1 MRLRL
6 LLAFILVILVSL
18 LGVAFFMHQETA
30 QEVYT
35 FIYRGGIYEAEDLV
49 TELEDHYQASGSW
62 ENVASLFPP
71 PGKSN
76 GQVEGKGKGRGL
88 GPGSRSSSEAGGDL
102 FLYDAGGNLVFDPH
116 NLGAEGSLEDEEFL
130 SAIPLVVDGETVGY
144 LLPPGG
150 HVFGQN
156 VEAELLGQLNQALL
170 SAALI
175 AGGLA
180 LILALLLAFY
190 LLRPVRE
197 LTRAATRMSEGDL
210 TQRVRVG
217 GKDELATLGK
227 AFNHMAASL
236 DEGEQRRQSMTAD
249 IAHELRTPLAV
260 QRANLEAML
269 DGVYPLTAK
278 NLGPVLEQNQLLTRL
293 VADLR
298 TIALADAGE
307 LTLNILPTDLNRIV
321 SSVVERFR
329 PQANRQQI
337 SLGIELDADCPV
349 LEADRDRIEQILI
362 NLLNNALHYTP
373 EGGEI
378 RISTSCNTQT
388 TGQLAGQIARQFAL
402 VEIRDSGSGIPPD
415 ALPHIFERFYRVD
428 RSRSREEGGTGLG
441 LAIARKLAEAH
452 GGTLIAA
459 NNPEGGALFRL
470 SLPIRRSSKS

>member
-1 MRLRL
+1 MRIRL

-30 QEVYT
+30 QDVYT

-49 TELEDHYQASGSW
+49 TELEDHFRASGSW

-71 PGKSN
+71 PGKGY
-76 GQVEGKGKGRGL
+76 GQGEGKGRGL
-88 GPGSRSSSEAGGDL
+88 GPGSKSSSEAGGNL
-102 FLYDAGGNLVFDPH
+102 YLYDAGGNLVYDPQ
-116 NLGAEGSLEDEEFL
+116 NLGAEGSLDGEEFQ
-130 SAIPLVVDGETVGY
+130 SAIPLVVDGEAVGY

-180 LILALLLAFY
+180 LILALLLSFY

-197 LTRAATRMSEGDL
+197 LRRAATRMSEGDL
-210 TQRVRVG
+210 TQRVRAS

-236 DEGEQRRQSMTAD
+236 EEGEQRRQSMTAD

-269 DGVYPLTAK
+269 DGIYPLTTK

-298 TIALADAGE
+298 TIALVDAGE
-307 LTLNILPTDLNRIV
+307 LNLNILHADLNRIV

-329 PQANRQQI
+329 PQADRQQI
-337 SLGIELDADCPV
+337 SLGIELDAACPV
-349 LEADRDRIEQILI
+349 MEADRDRIEQILI

-378 RISTSCNTQT
+378 RISTSCNIHI
-388 TGQLAGQIARQFAL
+388 AGQFAL
-402 VEIRDSGSGIPPD
+402 VEIRDSGAGIPPD

>member
-1 MRLRL
+1 M
-6 LLAFILVILVSL
+6 
-18 LGVAFFMHQETA
+18 
-30 QEVYT
+30 
-35 FIYRGGIYEAEDLV
+35 
-49 TELEDHYQASGSW
+49 
-62 ENVASLFPP
+62 
-71 PGKSN
+71 
-76 GQVEGKGKGRGL
+76 
-88 GPGSRSSSEAGGDL
+88 
-102 FLYDAGGNLVFDPH
+102 
-116 NLGAEGSLEDEEFL
+116 
-130 SAIPLVVDGETVGY
+130 
-144 LLPPGG
+144 
-150 HVFGQN
+150 
-156 VEAELLGQLNQALL
+156 GQLNQALL

-210 TQRVRVG
+210 TQRVKVG

-269 DGVYPLTAK
+269 DGVYPLTTK
-278 NLGPVLEQNQLLTRL
+278 NLSPVMEQNQLLTRL

-307 LTLNILPTDLNRIV
+307 LNLNILPTDLNRIV

-329 PQANRQQI
+329 PQADRQQI
-337 SLGIELDADCPV
+337 SLGIELDAACPV

>member
-1 MRLRL
+1 
-6 LLAFILVILVSL
+6 
-18 LGVAFFMHQETA
+18 MHQETV
-30 QEVYT
+30 QDVYT

-49 TELEDHYQASGSW
+49 TELEDHFRASGSW

-71 PGKSN
+71 PGKGY
-76 GQVEGKGKGRGL
+76 GQGEGKGRGL
-88 GPGSRSSSEAGGDL
+88 GPGSKSSSEAGGNL
-102 FLYDAGGNLVFDPH
+102 YLYDAGGNLVYDPQ
-116 NLGAEGSLEDEEFL
+116 NLGAEGSLEGEEFQ
-130 SAIPLVVDGETVGY
+130 SAIPLVVDGEAVGY

-197 LTRAATRMSEGDL
+197 LRRAATRMSEGDL
-210 TQRVRVG
+210 TQRVRVS

-236 DEGEQRRQSMTAD
+236 EEGEQRRQSMTAD

-269 DGVYPLTAK
+269 DGVYPLTTK

-298 TIALADAGE
+298 TIALVDAGE
-307 LTLNILPTDLNRIV
+307 LNLNILHADLNRIV

-329 PQANRQQI
+329 PQADRQQI
-337 SLGIELDADCPV
+337 SLGIELDAACPV
-349 LEADRDRIEQILI
+349 MEADRDRIEQILI

-378 RISTSCNTQT
+378 RISTSCNIHI
-388 TGQLAGQIARQFAL
+388 AGQFAL
-402 VEIRDSGSGIPPD
+402 VEIRDSGAGIPPD

>member
-1 MRLRL
+1 MRIRL

-30 QEVYT
+30 QDVYT

-49 TELEDHYQASGSW
+49 TELEDHFRASGSW

-71 PGKSN
+71 PGKGY
-76 GQVEGKGKGRGL
+76 GQGEGKGRGL
-88 GPGSRSSSEAGGDL
+88 GPGSKSSSEAGGNL
-102 FLYDAGGNLVFDPH
+102 YLYDAGGNLVYDPQ
-116 NLGAEGSLEDEEFL
+116 NLGAEGSLEGEEFQ
-130 SAIPLVVDGETVGY
+130 SAIPLVVDGEAVGY

-197 LTRAATRMSEGDL
+197 LRRAATRMSEGDL
-210 TQRVRVG
+210 TQRVRVS

-236 DEGEQRRQSMTAD
+236 EEGEQRRQSMTAD

-269 DGVYPLTAK
+269 DGVYPLTTK

-298 TIALADAGE
+298 TIALVDAGE
-307 LTLNILPTDLNRIV
+307 LNLNILHADLNRIV

-329 PQANRQQI
+329 PQADRQQI
-337 SLGIELDADCPV
+337 SLGIELDAACPV
-349 LEADRDRIEQILI
+349 MEADRDRIEQILI

-378 RISTSCNTQT
+378 RISTSCNIHI
-388 TGQLAGQIARQFAL
+388 AGQFAL
-402 VEIRDSGSGIPPD
+402 VEIRDSGAGIPPD

>member
-71 PGKSN
+71 PVMGY
-76 GQVEGKGKGRGL
+76 GQGEGKGRGL
-88 GPGSRSSSEAGGDL
+88 GPGSRSSSDAGGNL

-116 NLGAEGSLEDEEFL
+116 NLGAEGSLEGEEFL

-150 HVFGQN
+150 YVFGQN

-236 DEGEQRRQSMTAD
+236 EEGEQRRQSMTAD

-269 DGVYPLTAK
+269 DGVYPLTTK

-307 LTLNILPTDLNRIV
+307 LNLNILPTDLNRIV

-329 PQANRQQI
+329 PQADRQQI
-337 SLGIELDADCPV
+337 SLGIELDAACPV

-362 NLLNNALHYTP
+362 NLLNNALQYTP

-388 TGQLAGQIARQFAL
+388 SGQLAGQFAL
-402 VEIRDSGSGIPPD
+402 VEIRDSGSGVPPD

-452 GGTLIAA
+452 GGNLIAA
-459 NNPEGGALFRL
+459 NIPEGGALFRL
-470 SLPIRRSSKS
+470 SLPLRRSSKS

>member
-1 MRLRL
+1 
-6 LLAFILVILVSL
+6 
-18 LGVAFFMHQETA
+18 MHQETA

-217 GKDELATLGK
+217 GKDELATLGN

-307 LTLNILPTDLNRIV
+307 LTLNILPT
-321 SSVVERFR
+321 
-329 PQANRQQI
+329 
-337 SLGIELDADCPV
+337 
-349 LEADRDRIEQILI
+349 
-362 NLLNNALHYTP
+362 
-373 EGGEI
+373 
-378 RISTSCNTQT
+378 
-388 TGQLAGQIARQFAL
+388 
-402 VEIRDSGSGIPPD
+402 
-415 ALPHIFERFYRVD
+415 
-428 RSRSREEGGTGLG
+428 
-441 LAIARKLAEAH
+441 
-452 GGTLIAA
+452 
-459 NNPEGGALFRL
+459 
-470 SLPIRRSSKS
+470 

>member
-62 ENVASLFPP
+62 ENVESLFPP
-71 PGKSN
+71 PVMGY
-76 GQVEGKGKGRGL
+76 GQGEGKGRGL
-88 GPGSRSSSEAGGDL
+88 GPGSRSSSNAGGNL

-116 NLGAEGSLEDEEFL
+116 NLGAEGSLEGEEFL

-150 HVFGQN
+150 YVFGQN

-236 DEGEQRRQSMTAD
+236 EEGEQRRQSMTAD

-269 DGVYPLTAK
+269 DGVYPLTTK

-307 LTLNILPTDLNRIV
+307 LNLNILPTDLNRIV
-321 SSVVERFR
+321 SSVMERFR
-329 PQANRQQI
+329 PPADRQQI
-337 SLGIELDADCPV
+337 SLGIELDAACPV

-362 NLLNNALHYTP
+362 NLLNNALQYTP
-373 EGGEI
+373 EEGEI
-378 RISTSCNTQT
+378 RLSTSCNTQAS
-388 TGQLAGQIARQFAL
+388 GQFAL
-402 VEIRDSGSGIPPD
+402 VEIRDSGSGVPPD

-452 GGTLIAA
+452 RGTLIAA
-459 NNPEGGALFRL
+459 NNPEGGALFSL
-470 SLPIRRSSKS
+470 SLPLHRSSKS

>member
-18 LGVAFFMHQETA
+18 LGVAFFMHRETA

-71 PGKSN
+71 PGTGY
-76 GQVEGKGKGRGL
+76 GQGEGKGRGL
-88 GPGSRSSSEAGGDL
+88 GPGSRSSSDAGGNL

-150 HVFGQN
+150 YVFGQN

-217 GKDELATLGK
+217 GKGELATLGK

-236 DEGEQRRQSMTAD
+236 EEGEQRRQSMTAD

-269 DGVYPLTAK
+269 DGVYPLTTK
-278 NLGPVLEQNQLLTRL
+278 NLDPVLEQNQLLTRL

-307 LTLNILPTDLNRIV
+307 LDLNVLPSDLNRIV

-329 PQANRQQI
+329 PQADRQQI
-337 SLGIELDADCPV
+337 SLEIELDAACPV

-378 RISTSCNTQT
+378 GISTSCNTQT
-388 TGQLAGQIARQFAL
+388 AGQIAKQFAL

-452 GGTLIAA
+452 GGNLIAA
-459 NNPEGGALFRL
+459 NIPEGGALFRL
-470 SLPIRRSSKS
+470 SLPLRRSSKS

>member
-18 LGVAFFMHQETA
+18 LGVAFFMHRETA

-71 PGKSN
+71 PGTGY
-76 GQVEGKGKGRGL
+76 GQGEGKGRGL
-88 GPGSRSSSEAGGDL
+88 VPGSRSNSEAGGNL

-130 SAIPLVVDGETVGY
+130 SAIPLVVDGETIGY

-150 HVFGQN
+150 YVFGQN

-236 DEGEQRRQSMTAD
+236 EEGEQRRQSMTAD

-269 DGVYPLTAK
+269 DGVYPLTTK

-307 LTLNILPTDLNRIV
+307 LDLNILSTDLNRIV

-329 PQANRQQI
+329 PQSDRQQI
-337 SLGIELDADCPV
+337 SLGIELDAACPV

-362 NLLNNALHYTP
+362 NLLNNALRYTP

-388 TGQLAGQIARQFAL
+388 AGQIAGQFAL

-470 SLPIRRSSKS
+470 SLPLRRSSKS

>member
-1 MRLRL
+1 M
-6 LLAFILVILVSL
+6 
-18 LGVAFFMHQETA
+18 G
-30 QEVYT
+30 Y
-35 FIYRGGIYEAEDLV
+35 
-49 TELEDHYQASGSW
+49 
-62 ENVASLFPP
+62 
-71 PGKSN
+71 
-76 GQVEGKGKGRGL
+76 GQGEGKGRGL
-88 GPGSRSSSEAGGDL
+88 GPGSRSNSDGGGNL
-102 FLYDAGGNLVFDPH
+102 FLYDAGGNLVLDPH
-116 NLGAEGSLEDEEFL
+116 NLGAEGSLDDEEFQ

-150 HVFGQN
+150 YVFGQN

-210 TQRVRVG
+210 TQSVRVG
-217 GKDELATLGK
+217 GRDELATLGK

-269 DGVYPLTAK
+269 DGIYPLTTK

-307 LTLNILPTDLNRIV
+307 LNLNILPTDLNRIV

-329 PQANRQQI
+329 PQADRQQI
-337 SLGIELDADCPV
+337 SLGIELDAACPE

-362 NLLNNALHYTP
+362 NLLNNALQYTP
-373 EGGEI
+373 EGGKI
-378 RISTSCNTQT
+378 RISTSGNTQT
-388 TGQLAGQIARQFAL
+388 LGQLAGQFAL

-459 NNPEGGALFRL
+459 NIPEGGALFRL
-470 SLPIRRSSKS
+470 SLPLHRSSKN

>member
-1 MRLRL
+1 
-6 LLAFILVILVSL
+6 
-18 LGVAFFMHQETA
+18 
-30 QEVYT
+30 
-35 FIYRGGIYEAEDLV
+35 
-49 TELEDHYQASGSW
+49 
-62 ENVASLFPP
+62 
-71 PGKSN
+71 
-76 GQVEGKGKGRGL
+76 
-88 GPGSRSSSEAGGDL
+88 
-102 FLYDAGGNLVFDPH
+102 
-116 NLGAEGSLEDEEFL
+116 
-130 SAIPLVVDGETVGY
+130 
-144 LLPPGG
+144 
-150 HVFGQN
+150 
-156 VEAELLGQLNQALL
+156 
-170 SAALI
+170 
-175 AGGLA
+175 
-180 LILALLLAFY
+180 
-190 LLRPVRE
+190 
-197 LTRAATRMSEGDL
+197 
-210 TQRVRVG
+210 
-217 GKDELATLGK
+217 
-227 AFNHMAASL
+227 
-236 DEGEQRRQSMTAD
+236 
-249 IAHELRTPLAV
+249 
-260 QRANLEAML
+260 ML
-269 DGVYPLTAK
+269 DGVYPLTTK

-388 TGQLAGQIARQFAL
+388 AGQLAGQIAKQFAL

-415 ALPHIFERFYRVD
+415 SLPHIFERFYRVD

-470 SLPIRRSSKS
+470 SLPLRRSSKS

>member
-71 PGKSN
+71 PVMGY
-76 GQVEGKGKGRGL
+76 GQGEGKGRGL
-88 GPGSRSSSEAGGDL
+88 GPGSRSNSVAGGNL
-102 FLYDAGGNLVFDPH
+102 FLYDASGNLVFDPH
-116 NLGAEGSLEDEEFL
+116 NLGAEASLEGEGFL

-150 HVFGQN
+150 YVFGQN

-197 LTRAATRMSEGDL
+197 LTRAATKMSEGDL

-236 DEGEQRRQSMTAD
+236 EEGEQRRQSMTAD

-269 DGVYPLTAK
+269 DGVYPLTTK

-307 LTLNILPTDLNRIV
+307 LNLNILPTDLNRIV
-321 SSVVERFR
+321 SSVMERFR
-329 PQANRQQI
+329 PQADRQQI
-337 SLGIELDADCPV
+337 SLEIELDAAYPV

-378 RISTSCNTQT
+378 RISTSCNTQKS
-388 TGQLAGQIARQFAL
+388 GQLAKQLTGQFAL

-415 ALPHIFERFYRVD
+415 ALPHIFERFYRID

-452 GGTLIAA
+452 GGNLIAA
-459 NNPEGGALFRL
+459 NIPEGGALFRL
-470 SLPIRRSSKS
+470 SLPLRRSSKS

>member
-1 MRLRL
+1 MRIRL

-30 QEVYT
+30 QDVYT

-49 TELEDHYQASGSW
+49 TELEDHYRASGSW

-71 PGKSN
+71 PGN
-76 GQVEGKGKGRGL
+76 GYSQGEGKGKGRGQ
-88 GPGSRSSSEAGGDL
+88 GPGSRTNSESGGNL
-102 FLYDAGGNLVFDPH
+102 YLYDAGGNLVYDPQ
-116 NLGAEGSLEDEEFL
+116 NLGAEGRLEGEEFK
-130 SAIPLVVDGETVGY
+130 SAIPLVVDGEAVGY

-180 LILALLLAFY
+180 LILALLLSFY

-197 LTRAATRMSEGDL
+197 LRRAATRMSEGDL
-210 TQRVRVG
+210 TQRVRAS

-227 AFNHMAASL
+227 AFNHMATSL
-236 DEGEQRRQSMTAD
+236 EEGEQRRQSMTAD

-269 DGVYPLTAK
+269 DGVYPLTTK
-278 NLGPVLEQNQLLTRL
+278 NLSPVLEQNQLLTRL

-298 TIALADAGE
+298 TIALAEAGE
-307 LTLNILPTDLNRIV
+307 LNLNILPADLTRIV

-329 PQANRQQI
+329 PQADRQQI
-337 SLGIELDADCPV
+337 NLGIVLDATCPV
-349 LEADRDRIEQILI
+349 MEADRDRIEQILI

-388 TGQLAGQIARQFAL
+388 TGQFAL
-402 VEIRDSGSGIPPD
+402 VEIRDSGAGIPPD

>member
-1 MRLRL
+1 MRIRL

-18 LGVAFFMHQETA
+18 LGVAFFMHQETV
-30 QEVYT
+30 QDVYT

-49 TELEDHYQASGSW
+49 TELEDHFRASGSW

-71 PGKSN
+71 PGKGY
-76 GQVEGKGKGRGL
+76 GQGEGKGRGL
-88 GPGSRSSSEAGGDL
+88 GPGSKSISEAGANL
-102 FLYDAGGNLVFDPH
+102 YLYDAGGDFVYDPQ
-116 NLGAEGSLEDEEFL
+116 NLGAEGSLEGEEFQ
-130 SAIPLVVDGETVGY
+130 SAIPLVVDGEAVGY

-197 LTRAATRMSEGDL
+197 LRRAATRMSEGDL
-210 TQRVRVG
+210 TQRVRVS

-236 DEGEQRRQSMTAD
+236 EEGEQRRQSMTAD

-269 DGVYPLTAK
+269 DGVYPLTTK

-298 TIALADAGE
+298 TIALVDAGE
-307 LTLNILPTDLNRIV
+307 LNLNILHADLNRIV

-329 PQANRQQI
+329 PQADRQQI
-337 SLGIELDADCPV
+337 SLGIELDATCPV
-349 LEADRDRIEQILI
+349 IEADRDRIEQILI

-388 TGQLAGQIARQFAL
+388 AGQFAL
-402 VEIRDSGSGIPPD
+402 VEIRDSGAGIPPD

-459 NNPEGGALFRL
+459 NNPECGALFRL

>member
-1 MRLRL
+1 
-6 LLAFILVILVSL
+6 
-18 LGVAFFMHQETA
+18 
-30 QEVYT
+30 
-35 FIYRGGIYEAEDLV
+35 
-49 TELEDHYQASGSW
+49 
-62 ENVASLFPP
+62 
-71 PGKSN
+71 
-76 GQVEGKGKGRGL
+76 
-88 GPGSRSSSEAGGDL
+88 
-102 FLYDAGGNLVFDPH
+102 
-116 NLGAEGSLEDEEFL
+116 
-130 SAIPLVVDGETVGY
+130 
-144 LLPPGG
+144 
-150 HVFGQN
+150 
-156 VEAELLGQLNQALL
+156 
-170 SAALI
+170 
-175 AGGLA
+175 
-180 LILALLLAFY
+180 
-190 LLRPVRE
+190 
-197 LTRAATRMSEGDL
+197 
-210 TQRVRVG
+210 VG

-236 DEGEQRRQSMTAD
+236 EEGEQRRQSMTAD

-269 DGVYPLTAK
+269 DGVYPLTTK

-307 LTLNILPTDLNRIV
+307 LDLNILSIDLNRIV

-329 PQANRQQI
+329 PQADRQQI
-337 SLGIELDADCPV
+337 SLGIELDAACPV

-388 TGQLAGQIARQFAL
+388 AGQLAKQFAGQFAL

-415 ALPHIFERFYRVD
+415 ALPYIFERFYRVD

-452 GGTLIAA
+452 GGNLIAA
-459 NNPEGGALFRL
+459 NIPEGGALFRL
-470 SLPIRRSSKS
+470 SLPLRRSSKS

>member
-6 LLAFILVILVSL
+6 SLAFTLVILVSL
-18 LGVAFFMHQETA
+18 LGVAFFMRQEAA

-35 FIYRGGIYEAEDLV
+35 FIYRGGIYEVEELV

-62 ENVASLFPP
+62 ENVASLFPS
-71 PGKSN
+71 PGKGF
-76 GQVEGKGKGRGL
+76 GQGEGKGRGL
-88 GPGSRSSSEAGGDL
+88 GPGSKSSSEAGGDL
-102 FLYDAGGNLVFDPH
+102 FLYDGGGNLVFDPH
-116 NLGAEGSLEDEEFL
+116 NLGAEGSLEDEELL
-130 SAIPLVVDGETVGY
+130 SAIPLVVGGETIGY

-150 HVFGQN
+150 YVFGQN

-227 AFNHMAASL
+227 AFNRMAASL
-236 DEGEQRRQSMTAD
+236 EEGEQRRQSMTAD

-260 QRANLEAML
+260 QRANLEAMV
-269 DGVYPLTAK
+269 DGVYPLTTK

-307 LTLNILPTDLNRIV
+307 LNLNILPTDLTRIV

-329 PQANRQQI
+329 PQADRQHI
-337 SLGIELDADCPV
+337 SLGIELDAACPV

-388 TGQLAGQIARQFAL
+388 AGQYAL
-402 VEIRDSGSGIPPD
+402 VEIRDSGSGIPPA

-452 GGTLIAA
+452 RGTLIAA
-459 NNPEGGALFRL
+459 
-470 SLPIRRSSKS
+470 

>member
-1 MRLRL
+1 MRIRL

-18 LGVAFFMHQETA
+18 LGVAFFMHQETV
-30 QEVYT
+30 QDVYT

-49 TELEDHYQASGSW
+49 TELEDHFRASGSW

-71 PGKSN
+71 PGKGY
-76 GQVEGKGKGRGL
+76 GQGEGKGRGL
-88 GPGSRSSSEAGGDL
+88 GPGSKSSSEAGGNL
-102 FLYDAGGNLVFDPH
+102 YLYDAGGNLVYDPQ
-116 NLGAEGSLEDEEFL
+116 NLGAEGSLEGEEFQ
-130 SAIPLVVDGETVGY
+130 SAIPLVVDGEAVGY

-197 LTRAATRMSEGDL
+197 LRRAATRMSEGDL
-210 TQRVRVG
+210 TQRVRVS

-236 DEGEQRRQSMTAD
+236 EEGEQRRQSMTAD

-269 DGVYPLTAK
+269 DGVYPLTTK

-298 TIALADAGE
+298 TIALVDAGE
-307 LTLNILPTDLNRIV
+307 LNLNILHADLNRIV

-329 PQANRQQI
+329 PQADRQQI
-337 SLGIELDADCPV
+337 SLGIELDAACPV
-349 LEADRDRIEQILI
+349 MEADRDRIEQILI

-378 RISTSCNTQT
+378 RISTSCNIHI
-388 TGQLAGQIARQFAL
+388 AGQFAL
-402 VEIRDSGSGIPPD
+402 VEIRDSGAGIPPD